1 MISTLASLAFGG
13 LVLVATGDQVP
24 TLNTGPTCSDVGSL
38 SMDTTGS
45 ACRQDEQEARDALA
59 AQWKNFPDAD
69 RKECLAETKI
79 GGFPS
84 YVQVLTC
91 LEMAR
96 DARAMPAD

>member
-1 MISTLASLAFGG
+1 MTSLLSALALGG
-13 LVLVATGDQVP
+13 FLLVATGDEVP

-38 SMDTTGS
+38 SMDASGS
-45 ACRQDEQEARDALA
+45 SCRQDEKEARDSLA
-59 AQWKNFPDAD
+59 TQWKNFPAAD
-69 RKECLAETKI
+69 RNECLAETQI